1 MEAKDIM
8 VLIGNGLFPIVACF
22 FLYKV
27 LTVTMKENTNA
38 LNALSDTIADLKG
51 TMQHI
56 TTYIIDLKERKDD

>member
-8 VLIGNGLFPIVACF
+8 MLIGNGLFPIVACF
-22 FLYKV
+22 LLYKV